1 MRTMA
6 ERQLNLYATYAY
18 TDAYLSRDEASRK
31 EIRARIAE
39 EATALAEATQFYTIF
54 PSRPDTDFLVW
65 SAWGVEA
72 EDTAA
77 KAFARYGEVV
87 EGWRQFVRPAQTL
100 WGFTRVSTYARGKS
114 EQDMDPFE
122 GERGT
127 YFVAYP
133 FSKTKEWYL
142 MSMDAR
148 QGQMNEHIKLG
159 KQYPE
164 IKQLLLYSFGLQDQE
179 FVVAYETEDIAKFS
193 DLVYALRSTEA
204 RRHTLLDTPIVTGVH
219 RTPEEFVR

>member
-1 MRTMA
+1 MA

-18 TDAYLSRDEASRK
+18 TDAYFAASDEERRS
-31 EIRARIAE
+31 IRQRIVNATSAVG
-39 EATALAEATQFYTIF
+39 EATNFYTVF
-54 PSRPDTDFLVW
+54 PARFDTDILVW
-65 SAWGVEA
+65 SAWGADETNVIEEA
-72 EDTAA
+72 YTKYAVA
-77 KAFARYGEVV
+77 I
-87 EGWRQFVRPAQTL
+87 EGLRSYIKPTQTL
-100 WGFTRVSTYARGKS
+100 WGLTRVSMYSRGKS
-114 EQDMDPFE
+114 AQDMDAFD
-122 GERGT
+122 GERAS

-133 FSKTKEWYL
+133 FSKTKDWYL

-179 FVVAYETEDIAKFS
+179 FVVAYETENLGQFS
-193 DLVYALRSTEA
+193 ELVNGLRSTEA
-204 RRHTLLDTPIVTGVH
+204 RRHTALDTPLITAIH

>member
-1 MRTMA
+1 MA
-6 ERQLNLYATYAY
+6 ERQLNLYTTFAY
-18 TDAYLSRDEASRK
+18 TDGYYDLESEARREVRKQIAVEAAQIAEASH
-31 EIRARIAE
+31 
-39 EATALAEATQFYTIF
+39 LYTVF
-54 PSRPDTDFLVW
+54 PTSADADFLVW
-65 SAWGVEA
+65 SAWAVGDDNAKTEEAFVRYAEMVE
-72 EDTAA
+72 DWD
-77 KAFARYGEVV
+77 FARSVK
-87 EGWRQFVRPAQTL
+87 TL
-100 WGFTRVSTYARGKS
+100 WGYTRVSTYARGKS

-122 GERGT
+122 GERAS

-179 FVVAYETEDIAKFS
+179 FVVAYEMENLPQFS
-193 DLVYALRSTEA
+193 ELVNALRSTEA
-204 RRHTLLDTPIVTGVH
+204 RRYTALDTPLVTGIH
-219 RTPEEFVR
+219 RTMEEFVR

>member
-1 MRTMA
+1 MA

-18 TDAYLSRDEASRK
+18 TDAYFALGEEERRTVRRQIADEAG
-31 EIRARIAE
+31 E
-39 EATALAEATQFYTIF
+39 LAEATNFYSVF
-54 PSRPDTDFLVW
+54 PARSDTDILIW
-65 SAWGVEA
+65 SAWQVSEDGDKTEA
-72 EDTAA
+72 
-77 KAFARYGEVV
+77 AFTQYHAVS
-87 EGWRQFVRPAQTL
+87 EGWRRYVRPVQSL
-100 WGFTRVSTYARGKS
+100 WGYTRVSMYARGKS
-114 EQDMDPFE
+114 EQDMDPFDE
-122 GERGT
+122 GRAR

-179 FVVAYETEDIAKFS
+179 FVVAYEMANLPKFS
-193 DLVYALRSTEA
+193 ELVNGLRATEA
-204 RRHTLLDTPIVTGVH
+204 RRHTLLDTPLITGIH
-219 RTPEEFVR
+219 RTREEFVR